1 MFFLLLSIYCLYCQH
16 YASPIVSIWPQ
27 HWHNSKQNWKY
38 EIWTEMREWVLMKLQ
53 IFVSIS
59 LHFFFL
65 HFGRFSLLFLR
76 LPLTGWC
83 AQCTLTLSDI
93 GNALLSYSTR
103 FPSNALF
110 HLSFWNAKQISFL
123 PFLWFLGYGHIIGC
137 ITFYL
142 LPLFA
147 EQALRSIFNIS
158 HSDSVTWKHQYI
170 KANIISV

>member
-1 MFFLLLSIYCLYCQH
+1 MHHLLCQFLTSPLAQFRTKLKIWDMIGNAGIGIKEITNICLDIFTVFLSLFLV
-16 YASPIVSIWPQ
+16 SP
-27 HWHNSKQNWKY
+27 
-38 EIWTEMREWVLMKLQ
+38 
-53 IFVSIS
+53 
-59 LHFFFL
+59 
-65 HFGRFSLLFLR
+65 LFLR

-110 HLSFWNAKQISFL
+110 HLSFWNAKQISLL
-123 PFLWFLGYGHIIGC
+123 PFFWFLSYGHIIWC

>member
-1 MFFLLLSIYCLYCQH
+1 MNHLLCQFLT
-16 YASPIVSIWPQ
+16 SPLAQFRTKLKIWDVIG
-27 HWHNSKQNWKY
+27 NARN
-38 EIWTEMREWVLMKLQ
+38 
-53 IFVSIS
+53 IFS
-59 LHFFFL
+59 LFI
-65 HFGRFSLLFLR
+65 FGRFFLLFLR

-123 PFLWFLGYGHIIGC
+123 PFLWFLSYGHIIGC

-158 HSDSVTWKHQYI
+158 HSESVTWKHQYI